1 MKIFDDN
8 AFISASAAADYAT
21 TMLRTRQNHMGS
33 LNDSPYYGSVNGMLN
48 LEQKIGAEG
57 VTRSK
62 PFEQTM
68 LKALDSVSG
77 QQQFASQL
85 QQEAIVN
92 PDSIDIHDI
101 TIAQSLANMSLS
113 TTRNILTRLV
123 QSWRDIIN
131 TR

>member
-8 AFISASAAADYAT
+8 AFVSASAATDYAT
-21 TMLRTRQNHMGS
+21 TLLRTRQNHMGP
-33 LNDSPYYGSVNGMLN
+33 LDDSPHYGSINSMLN

-57 VTRSK
+57 VTRSM

-85 QQEAIVN
+85 QQEAIIN
-92 PDSIDIHDI
+92 PDAIDIHDI

-123 QSWRDIIN
+123 QSWKDIIN

>member
-8 AFISASAAADYAT
+8 AFISASAAQDFAT
-21 TMLRTRQNHMGS
+21 TLLRTRQNHMGP
-33 LNDSPYYGSVNGMLN
+33 LNDSPYYGGINSMLN

-57 VTRSK
+57 VTRSA

-85 QQEAIVN
+85 QQEAIIN

-101 TIAQSLANMSLS
+101 TIAQSLASMSLS
-113 TTRNILTRLV
+113 TTRNILSRLV